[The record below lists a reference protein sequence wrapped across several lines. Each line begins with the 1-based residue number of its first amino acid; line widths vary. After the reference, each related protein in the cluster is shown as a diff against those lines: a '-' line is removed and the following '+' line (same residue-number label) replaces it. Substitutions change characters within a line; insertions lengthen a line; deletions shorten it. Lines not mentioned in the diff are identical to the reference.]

1 MPGSTLFAPVWVQKS
16 EQIRV
21 ELSILK
27 DRLGKLKEMH
37 SKMLLVSFDPD
48 QTAQSQVEAL
58 TRQLQNGFKKLDKE
72 IRGMEQTPGSDDAE
86 VRQQVQRQLARAL
99 MGLTMEFRKEET
111 RFLNKVEAQK
121 GLAANSSL
129 GVMDSDL
136 SESLE
141 SIDPGFTTTQIASVE
156 ISTALAEERGREI
169 EHIVK
174 TIVELAQIMRDL
186 SALVVEQGTM
196 LDRIDHNI
204 QEASVKIESGLDQI
218 KQSEKTQKATRMF
231 ICIIALVVLIVVML
245 IIVVARKAL

>member
-1 MPGSTLFAPVWVQKS
+1 M
-16 EQIRV
+16 
-21 ELSILK
+21 
-27 DRLGKLKEMH
+27 
-37 SKMLLVSFDPD
+37 
-48 QTAQSQVEAL
+48 
-58 TRQLQNGFKKLDKE
+58 
-72 IRGMEQTPGSDDAE
+72 
-86 VRQQVQRQLARAL
+86 
-99 MGLTMEFRKEET
+99 
-111 RFLNKVEAQK
+111 EAQK

-129 GVMDSDL
+129 GVMDNDL

-141 SIDPGFTTTQIASVE
+141 SVDPGFTSTQIASVE

-218 KQSEKTQKATRMF
+218 KQTEKTQKSTRMF
-231 ICIIALVVLIVVML
+231 ICIIALIVLIVVML